1 MTLQEKGSTTKEDS
15 LQNPNNLILLER
27 QQGEGG
33 GKNFWDDV
41 IYGRPL
47 SVAPAYRQCSA

>member
-33 GKNFWDDV
+33 GKKFWDDV